1 MMNDPSSR
9 VGATM
14 DTAIILTSK
23 LEEMADFYG
32 HGLGLGEADR
42 TGPDHLGFAM
52 PNAYLGFDWFNDPPS
67 ASGVLSLWFRVDDL
81 EETFKRFKELG
92 AGVKYGPT
100 TKPWGDTL
108 AAMYDLDGNL
118 FGLALRK
125 SD

>member
-1 MMNDPSSR
+1 MNDLNSR

-14 DTAIILTSK
+14 ETAIILTSN
-23 LEEMADFYG
+23 LQEMADFYG
-32 HGLGLGEADR
+32 QGLELGEAVP

-52 PNAYLGFDWFNDPPS
+52 QNAYLGFDRVDDPPA

-81 EETFKRFKELG
+81 EGTFERFKDLG

-108 AAMYDLDGNL
+108 ATMYDLDGNL

-125 SD
+125 AEE